1 MSEDA
6 LPQQANRKGTQMS
19 KTWYIT
25 GTSRGFGRAWALA
38 ALQRGDRVAA
48 TARDVGSLAELV
60 DEFGDAIL
68 PIKLDVTDRTASQAA
83 LQNAHAHFDRLDVV
97 VNNAGYGHF
106 GAVEELSEAEA
117 RAQMETNFFGA
128 LWTTQAAIPLL
139 RSQGG
144 GHILQVSSQ
153 GGVVAF
159 PTIGIYHASKWAL
172 EGLTEALA
180 SEVAQFGIKTTLI
193 EPGGYETDWGGSSAS
208 HSDPN
213 PLYQPIHNVVS
224 QAAGPTGKPPT
235 SATASAVLAAVD
247 ADEPPARLLLG
258 SSAYDLVLPI
268 YERRLQAWRDW
279 ETVTRSADA

>member
-1 MSEDA
+1 
-6 LPQQANRKGTQMS
+6 MS

-48 TARDVGSLAELV
+48 TARDIGSLAELV
-60 DEFGDAIL
+60 DTFGDAIL

-83 LQNAHAHFDRLDVV
+83 LQNAHAHFGHLDVV

-106 GAVEELSEAEA
+106 GAVEELSEVEA

-139 RSQGG
+139 RHQGG
-144 GHILQVSSQ
+144 GHIVQVSSQ

-180 SEVAQFGIKTTLI
+180 AEVAGFGIRTTLI

-213 PLYQPIHNVVS
+213 PLYQPIHDVVS
-224 QAAGPTGKPPT
+224 QAAGPKGKPPT
-235 SATASAVLAAVD
+235 RASVEAVLAAVD

-258 SSAYDLVLPI
+258 SAAYGLVLPI
-268 YERRLQAWRDW
+268 YERRLQTWRDW
-279 ETVTRSADA
+279 ESVTRSADA